1 MDEYI
6 KNVTDIDYQKL
17 LHKDIGNNIY
27 LTSEQIEILEDNQVP
42 YSKCKDIHELIYLL
56 EQYNDSDEIESILQ
70 EVAEFNYYHNTKK

>member
-6 KNVTDIDYQKL
+6 KNVTDIDYKKY

-27 LTSEQIEILEDNQVP
+27 LTNEQIDILEDNQVP
-42 YSKCKDIHELIYLL
+42 YSKCKDINELMYLL

-70 EVAEFNYYHNTKK
+70 DVAEFNYYHNTKK

>member
-1 MDEYI
+1 MDEHI

-70 EVAEFNYYHNTKK
+70 EVAEFNYYYNTKK